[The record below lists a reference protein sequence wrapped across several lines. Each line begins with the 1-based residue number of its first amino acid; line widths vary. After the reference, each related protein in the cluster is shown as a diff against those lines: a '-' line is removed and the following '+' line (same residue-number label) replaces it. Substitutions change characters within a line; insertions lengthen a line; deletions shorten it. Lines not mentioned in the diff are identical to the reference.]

1 MTLHIHFDRGRR
13 IVILLLVIVGHFMMS
28 PTPILAARGG
38 AAVAA
43 LLTPP
48 PPPIKRMSMM
58 IKVRTSS
65 CCFVTST
72 RGGSGSGA
80 LQIFAAKRQRGQGQV
95 GVCRL
100 ASSAGAQSRTDYAPD
115 FDHDQPNPKDNRQ
128 IIDVPLV
135 FVPGMKGSHLAFD
148 DDDTDLISSDD
159 DDNQSTSKSKKKKRA
174 WLTLGNLLNFPPRPD
189 DDPSRD
195 LSLPLTYDYDPPA
208 YFDGEDGNTYAAHY
222 PRQHRGGLVPDGI
235 VDHII
240 ELNIGS
246 GASIRGD
253 GMTNSSVELN
263 FLPFYGHA
271 VRDTHR

>member
-1 MTLHIHFDRGRR
+1 
-13 IVILLLVIVGHFMMS
+13 MS